1 MGIAGAGDLV
11 LVITKD
17 LKSFTIRLEPGG
29 QLQTHRGILAHD
41 QVLGQPL
48 GRELQTHLGS
58 SCLVLE
64 PTTYDLI
71 QALKRRTQIMY
82 PKEIGY
88 LLLRLSLGPGS
99 RVIEGGTGSGG
110 LTLALAR
117 AVGESGRVYTYE
129 GRPENAEL
137 AQKNLARLGLDANV
151 TFHVRNLSQGFLESD
166 VDALFL
172 DVRSPWRYLAAVEA
186 ALKDSGSLGA
196 FLPTTPQ
203 VSHLVAGLEAQGVFA
218 NIEVEEILVRPWKPV
233 PGRLRPADR
242 MIAHTGFLIF
252 ARKVTREAVQADYW
266 ADRRRRKHE
275 EQVAQQDEEEGL
287 DF

>member
-1 MGIAGAGDLV
+1 MRIARAGDLA
-11 LVITKD
+11 LVITQD
-17 LKSFTIRLEPGG
+17 LKTFTIRLEPGG
-29 QLQTHRGILAHD
+29 QLQIHKGILDHD

-58 SCLVLE
+58 RCLVVE

-82 PKEIGY
+82 PKDIGY
-88 LLLRLSLGPGS
+88 VLLRLGIGPGS

-117 AVGESGRVYTYE
+117 AVGPSGRVYTYE
-129 GRPENAEL
+129 GRADNSEL
-137 AQKNLARLGLDANV
+137 AQENLARLGLDANV
-151 TFHVRNLSQGFLESD
+151 TFYVRNLRDGFEETD
-166 VDALFL
+166 ADALFL
-172 DVRSPWRYLAAVEA
+172 DVRTPWRYLDAVEP
-186 ALKDSGSLGA
+186 ALKDSGVLGA

-203 VSHLVAGLEAQGVFA
+203 VSHLVAGLEEQGIFA
-218 NIEVEEILVRPWKPV
+218 NIEVEEIQIRPWKPV
-233 PGRLRPADR
+233 PGRLRPVDR

-252 ARKVTREAVQADYW
+252 ARKVTREAVAADYW

-275 EQVAQQDEEEGL
+275 EKMTLQEEQE
-287 DF
+287 DAD